1 MKIPQFLGFLG
12 GRPVCNILV
21 ASQPLV
27 SVWELLMGVGGKMGK
42 LPILLPLASSPSVL
56 RGWEKAYRGEK
67 VTLEKKGLGVTCI
80 LLGLVELVSVLSVR
94 KDGR

>member
-1 MKIPQFLGFLG
+1 MKIPQFLGLG

-21 ASQPLV
+21 ATQPLV
-27 SVWELLMGVGGKMGK
+27 SVWELLMGVGENGE
-42 LPILLPLASSPSVL
+42 IANSSSPQSISF
-56 RGWEKAYRGEK
+56 RAGKKAYLGEK

-80 LLGLVELVSVLSVR
+80 LPAHGRGCTVSVRSVR

>member
-1 MKIPQFLGFLG
+1 M
-12 GRPVCNILV
+12 CNILV
-21 ASQPLV
+21 ATQPLV
-27 SVWELLMGVGGKMGK
+27 SVWELLMGVGKMGK

-80 LLGLVELVSVLSVR
+80 LLGLVELVSVLGVR